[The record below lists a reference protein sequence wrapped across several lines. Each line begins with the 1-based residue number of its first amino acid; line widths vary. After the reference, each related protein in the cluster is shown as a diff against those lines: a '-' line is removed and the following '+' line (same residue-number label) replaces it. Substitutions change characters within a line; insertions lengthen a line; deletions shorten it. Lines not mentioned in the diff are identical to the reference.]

1 MRNSIRKITNRKQIR
16 GFKSEALIDIS
27 QYIYGRFYVIEIP
40 ELFILAQGF
49 FRSGV
54 IFISSAFLDGLYH
67 YIARSVLQTREFDH
81 GNVISAAFKFKASK
95 AVGQIF
101 RQPVLQNTVL
111 EHRLMEIVVYLA
123 EELVLTAWYAEYHLG
138 VPPDGVYKGIIC
150 GGITGVQ
157 RYHISAESLV

>member
-1 MRNSIRKITNRKQIR
+1 M
-16 GFKSEALIDIS
+16 A
-27 QYIYGRFYVIEIP
+27 P
-40 ELFILAQGF
+40 GF

-54 IFISSAFLDGLYH
+54 IFISAAFLDGLYH

-81 GNVISAAFKFKASK
+81 GNVISKAFKFKASK

-138 VPPDGVYKGIIC
+138 VPPDGVYEGIIC

-157 RYHISAESLV
+157 RYYHIGGVVSIIGNIVIMEIFCDSAAELYHVFFEVQPYDLNV